1 MGDDANMMA
10 RLVLAALALA
20 GSYALPNSVNQDEWT
35 EVNQR
40 AEISKEVSAT
50 FEATF
55 PVGSTSITT
64 KVCAEAV
71 VPNWMMD
78 ECIEKGLMAVFA
90 KTEGQ
95 GVEALMQSI
104 TAATAQVQ
112 AGTVVV
118 AQAKCD
124 QTTTNTQIYTNT
136 TDIPA
141 VGEITVS
148 VYYAQTVGT
157 MLSQFLEANNMKPA
171 SSQLVQVSKSLSA
184 TMHGEINTQSA
195 TIPAILC
202 VEMVVPNWMVDEEC
216 VEKGLVALFGKTG
229 GQGFEKIINK
239 MSEAQAKVNLNAELT
254 YAQTPCDKEV
264 TQTLL
269 AQASTEVPV
278 LGTVE
283 VAVYKNVA

>member
-1 MGDDANMMA
+1 MGDNANMMA

-35 EVNQR
+35 EVNRR

-55 PVGSTSITT
+55 PVGSTTITT

-184 TMHGEINTQSA
+184 T
-195 TIPAILC
+195 IPAILC

-239 MSEAQAKVNLNAELT
+239 MSEAQAKVNLNAELA